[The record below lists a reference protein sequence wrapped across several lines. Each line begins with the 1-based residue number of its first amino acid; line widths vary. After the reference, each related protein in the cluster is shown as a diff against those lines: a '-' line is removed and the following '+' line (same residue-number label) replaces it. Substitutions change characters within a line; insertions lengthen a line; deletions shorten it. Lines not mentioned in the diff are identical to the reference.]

1 MGCRVR
7 YKIWG
12 GRARGRGVCG
22 CRISGG
28 YGLKEAMCIIF
39 CAWMVLRGIC
49 IDFEANTVI
58 TLVPLQM
65 CQLVGFTFVWRWS
78 IWMDP
83 GTELIRYN

>member
-28 YGLKEAMCIIF
+28 YGLKEAMCIYIL
-39 CAWMVLRGIC
+39 CMDGVTWNMYRLR
-49 IDFEANTVI
+49 
-58 TLVPLQM
+58 
-65 CQLVGFTFVWRWS
+65 S
-78 IWMDP
+78 
-83 GTELIRYN
+83 